1 MRSFLTCLESIAFS
15 LIFHWAYSATE
26 FKNRADRYL
35 QDQSAP
41 RMGTWRAIRD
51 AIDLSD
57 IANAVWMAL
66 GYGWHGLVRWWKGS
80 SADKV
85 ASTGPVGHMIG
96 MVVSAAKKRRDLV
109 KDDRDKQGPSP
120 FDDSTAAVAP
130 TAPDL
135 ARDSTPGRTRTFN
148 GHDGYG
154 RPMVYD
160 GQRTDYEPLRG
171 NISGDSSSSDRSA
184 FRH

>member
-26 FKNRADRYL
+26 FKDRADRYL
-35 QDQSAP
+35 QDQPAP

-85 ASTGPVGHMIG
+85 ANTGPVGHVIA
-96 MVVSAAKKRRDLV
+96 MVASAAKKRRGLSNEG
-109 KDDRDKQGPSP
+109 RDNQGASP
-120 FDDSTAAVAP
+120 FDDSMAAVAP
-130 TAPDL
+130 TMPDP
-135 ARDSTPGRTRTFN
+135 ARDLVPGRTRTFN
-148 GHDGYG
+148 GHDDFG
-154 RPMVYD
+154 RPAVFG
-160 GQRTDYEPLRG
+160 GQRTEYEPLRG
-171 NISGDSSSSDRSA
+171 DISRDSSLSDRSLS
-184 FRH
+184 RR